1 MTKVRSRRD
10 GERLREC
17 NAANDPR
24 TKLTSRLDCLFLPGY
39 DCAMPKSATAHAP
52 RRTQEERSAATQ
64 ARLLDAAVDC
74 LVELGFGATTT
85 TVVAE
90 RAGVSRGAQLHHFA
104 TRAQLV
110 GAAVQHVFAGLTRD
124 YQQGFARVAAR
135 TDRVRGAIDLLW
147 SIYLQP
153 RHLAALDLYLAARTD
168 GELRAV
174 LAPIAARHRDNVL
187 ALARAYFPEAAASR
201 ARFDTVIDLI
211 LSTMLGMAL
220 SRGLHGDRPA
230 DAAVLAEI
238 ERLAREL
245 TSAPPAD
252 DGRRTAP
259 ARGARRVARRTARAR
274 GARPDQTKD

>member
-1 MTKVRSRRD
+1 
-10 GERLREC
+10 
-17 NAANDPR
+17 
-24 TKLTSRLDCLFLPGY
+24 
-39 DCAMPKSATAHAP
+39 MPTTATARAP

-64 ARLLDAAVDC
+64 ARLLDAAVAC
-74 LVELGFGATTT
+74 LVELGYGATTT

-110 GAAVQHVFAGLTRD
+110 GAAVQHVFAGLTDD

-135 TDRVRGAIDLLW
+135 TDRVRGAIELLW

-168 GELRAV
+168 AELRAV

-187 ALARAYFPEAAASR
+187 ALARAYFPEAAASQP
-201 ARFDTVIDLI
+201 RFDTVIDLI
-211 LSTMLGMAL
+211 LDTMLGMAL

-230 DAAVLAEI
+230 ERAVLAEI

-245 TSAPPAD
+245 TTPAASAGGPAT
-252 DGRRTAP
+252 RS
-259 ARGARRVARRTARAR
+259 ARRARRT
-274 GARPDQTKD
+274 KD